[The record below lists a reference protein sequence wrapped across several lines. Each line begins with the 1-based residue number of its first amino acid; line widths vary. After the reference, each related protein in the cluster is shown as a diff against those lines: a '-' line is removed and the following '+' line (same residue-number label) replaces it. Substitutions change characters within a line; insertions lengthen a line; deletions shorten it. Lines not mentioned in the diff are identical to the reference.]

1 MLIADYRSAFIFYL
15 IGSVLRMCILFIAV
29 NQHPKFPLIIAANRD
44 EFHQRPTTNSRYW
57 EDQPAI
63 LAGKDELAG
72 GTWMGINRDGSL
84 SALTNIRAP
93 GREVENAIT
102 RGELVMN
109 YLNGKTKQRKKY
121 AEVLSESRHKYNGY
135 NLLFGD
141 LNKLYVYNNFDDALV
156 PLEDGVYGLSNASL
170 NSPWPKIATGRD
182 ALARYCQHANVL
194 DTEHLFEL
202 LKNNAPADDAAL
214 PKTGVPIEWERRLSS
229 IFIQSDDYGTRSST
243 VLLVDHDKHV
253 TWEERTFNPQAE
265 QESVQHFEFDIK
277 SS

>member
-1 MLIADYRSAFIFYL
+1 MVRQFPITLSHEHLDRMLYGMLYMHL
-15 IGSVLRMCILFIAV
+15 
-29 NQHPKFPLIIAANRD
+29 
-44 EFHQRPTTNSRYW
+44 
-57 EDQPAI
+57 
-63 LAGKDELAG
+63 
-72 GTWMGINRDGSL
+72 
-84 SALTNIRAP
+84 
-93 GREVENAIT
+93 
-102 RGELVMN
+102 
-109 YLNGKTKQRKKY
+109 
-121 AEVLSESRHKYNGY
+121 
-135 NLLFGD
+135 LLFLGQSASGQSFF
-141 LNKLYVYNNFDDALV
+141 VYNNFDDSLV

-229 IFIQSDDYGTRSST
+229 IFIRSDDYGTRSST